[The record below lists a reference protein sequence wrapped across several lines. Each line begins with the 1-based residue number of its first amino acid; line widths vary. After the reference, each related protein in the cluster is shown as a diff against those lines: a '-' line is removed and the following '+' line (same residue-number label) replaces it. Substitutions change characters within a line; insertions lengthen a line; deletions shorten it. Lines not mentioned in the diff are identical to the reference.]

1 MGDQKKK
8 MNEEDFSYPPSHE
21 LPLHSKRFTPK
32 YWLLLIYGGHNFVV
46 QLMNLNGWK
55 VVGMFKRSAYV

>member
-1 MGDQKKK
+1 MGDQKK

-32 YWLLLIYGGHNFVV
+32 YWLLLIYGGP
-46 QLMNLNGWK
+46 
-55 VVGMFKRSAYV
+55 